1 MSSSDADGNC
11 SIVWM
16 EPLGE
21 KVPSIL
27 HQIPPIKP
35 SSMNPDLTKYETRI
49 AQLEKDHRLVESK
62 IKTQNEL
69 LKENNNLI
77 HEWIIPTLELIFFET
92 DFLKNRKEFAQHMD
106 GLLKHAEKSF
116 NTYKKLE

>member
-16 EPLGE
+16 EPLAE
-21 KVPSIL
+21 KVPL
-27 HQIPPIKP
+27 IPPIKP

-49 AQLEKDHRLVESK
+49 AQLEKDQRLVELK

-92 DFLKNRKEFAQHMD
+92 DSLKNRKEFAQHMD
-106 GLLKHAEKSF
+106 GLLKRAEKSF